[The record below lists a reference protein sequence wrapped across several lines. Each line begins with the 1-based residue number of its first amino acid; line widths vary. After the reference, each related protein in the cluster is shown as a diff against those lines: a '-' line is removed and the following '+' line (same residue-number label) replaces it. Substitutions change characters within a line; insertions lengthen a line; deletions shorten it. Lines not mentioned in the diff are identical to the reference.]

1 MFSALSVSEK
11 LVYRFRFL
19 ALCWLACFSNIRFM
33 PLFTLWVGTTLVP
46 VFLWLESHVGW
57 TEILVLILK
66 KRRFWRRMETIQS
79 LSLLLYYTRPKTSI
93 TAASCGKVIWCQHVH
108 TYQEPPP
115 QISLLWSFPYDAIST
130 RKICKSEV
138 HAKHY
143 SIMVCSPSYN
153 AWLLLSLPS
162 HGLHWLPDKAT
173 KINQIMTYF

>member
-1 MFSALSVSEK
+1 
-11 LVYRFRFL
+11 
-19 ALCWLACFSNIRFM
+19 M

-57 TEILVLILK
+57 TEILVPILK
-66 KRRFWRRMETIQS
+66 KRKFWRRMETIQS

-93 TAASCGKVIWCQHVH
+93 TTASRGKVIWRQRVH

-115 QISLLWSFPYDAIST
+115 QISLLWSFLYDAIST
-130 RKICKSEV
+130 CKICKSEV
-138 HAKHY
+138 YAKHY
-143 SIMVCSPSYN
+143 SIMVCLPSYN

-173 KINQIMTYF
+173 KIMTYF

>member
-33 PLFTLWVGTTLVP
+33 PLFTLWVGTTPVP

-66 KRRFWRRMETIQS
+66 KNSVTIQS

-93 TAASCGKVIWCQHVH
+93 TAASRGKVIWRQHVH

-115 QISLLWSFPYDAIST
+115 QISLLRSFPYDAIST

-138 HAKHY
+138 HTKHY
-143 SIMVCSPSYN
+143 SIMVCLPSYN